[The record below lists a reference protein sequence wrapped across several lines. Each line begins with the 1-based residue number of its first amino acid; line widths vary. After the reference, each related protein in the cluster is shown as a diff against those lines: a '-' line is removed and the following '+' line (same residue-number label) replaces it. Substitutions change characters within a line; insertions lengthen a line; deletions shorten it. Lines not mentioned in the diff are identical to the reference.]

1 MAERAAVSAVTI
13 EMGGMEA
20 VKGDGEDDDRPGV
33 SESEDEHEPL
43 VASTSESVVA
53 RAPPTVAENALGM
66 ALYALGVVCSSITA
80 LSARLLHRRFAIDV
94 VWIVLGR
101 ASAGLLGVATA
112 LTVPVSYTHLTLPTI
127 LLV

>member
-13 EMGGMEA
+13 EMGVMEA

-43 VASTSESVVA
+43 VSSTSESQVA

-80 LSARLLHRRFAIDV
+80 LSARLLHRRFAFPA
-94 VWIVLGR
+94 R
-101 ASAGLLGVATA
+101 
-112 LTVPVSYTHLTLPTI
+112 
-127 LLV
+127 